1 MPKAVP
7 SDLKELVSRLPQPMH
22 QLLGRPATTL
32 VLPDNLVC
40 FQRRAADDLNKPRRG
55 RALHHRFV
63 LIFALRTT
71 VTVCVDDRNLR
82 LHEGEGLLVFPFQF
96 HHYTEA
102 ERASLSWLFVT
113 FELADAEA
121 LGGLR
126 YRPFP
131 LTPALRSLAAELV
144 AAYEEERAADLPVLL
159 LALLLARLRRLRVSA
174 HAAPA
179 AAATVPGLLMRVNQ
193 LAQRGGE
200 MPGLKD
206 IAKVAGDQPQPPSS
220 PVSRVVWREH
230 WTPPAAPSARTGVR
244 PPASRDPSGYRK
256 SPSIAV
262 SPPSMPSAA
271 PFARLMGCRRSGI
284 ATPAAKRAPGCGGS
298 GAAPPHSAGRL
309 GIVKN
314 DELFDI
320 NASDRPVFP
329 RNGRRPRKEREK
341 SLGERRCR
349 ITLTVHQTKRIAP
362 VTGRV
367 AC

>member
-1 MPKAVP
+1 MAEVAHDLTKMPKAVP

-206 IAKVAGDQPQPPSS
+206 IAKSLGISPSHLRARFRASCGVSIGRHLRRLRLEQACGLLRLGPQRVSEIAEHCGFSS
-220 PVSRVVWREH
+220 IHAFSRAFRAAYGVS
-230 WTPPAAPSARTGVR
+230 PL
-244 PPASRDPSGYRK
+244 GYRHSGGK
-256 SPSIAV
+256 ASPRV
-262 SPPSMPSAA
+262 
-271 PFARLMGCRRSGI
+271 RRIRSS
-284 ATPAAKRAPGCGGS
+284 ATP
-298 GAAPPHSAGRL
+298 
-309 GIVKN
+309 
-314 DELFDI
+314 
-320 NASDRPVFP
+320 
-329 RNGRRPRKEREK
+329 
-341 SLGERRCR
+341 
-349 ITLTVHQTKRIAP
+349 
-362 VTGRV
+362 
-367 AC
+367 